1 MSYGILII
9 LFVPYN
15 NKLWYNFLVGIR
27 QESRNRHLVHG
38 RSKHPAF
45 PWKRWTKRS
54 QHLRAIAD
62 LNQSLFYKVVRLFY
76 VVLQLAQFVQLVLLA
91 FHLPAQLQFS
101 CSPKFSD
108 FILRSSVFVAI
119 YICEISSRTVTFNN
133 VKIKF

>member
-1 MSYGILII
+1 MVFWSFYLSPITINCDI
-9 LFVPYN
+9 S
-15 NKLWYNFLVGIR
+15 FLVGIR

-45 PWKRWTKRS
+45 SWKRWTKRS
-54 QHLRAIAD
+54 QHLRANAD
-62 LNQSLFYKVVRLFY
+62 LNQSLFYKVVHLFY

-91 FHLPAQLQFS
+91 FHLPAQLQFF
-101 CSPKFSD
+101 CSLKFSD

-119 YICEISSRTVTFNN
+119 YICEISRTVTFNN